1 MISFR
6 QLVPLDAEMILG
18 WRNSPEVANYMYRI
32 DPISP
37 EEHQIWM
44 SYILSNPDSVYC
56 RIIQEGTQP
65 IGLMSLTSINHRQRS
80 CEWGGYLAPA
90 VEKGKGNGKVALSE
104 SLRIAFEELHL
115 NRVTVEVL
123 SSNLRALKLYESV
136 GFVREGILRQRTWHG
151 TEPKDA
157 ICLAILETD
166 WKNSIHAL
174 SSETD

>member
-18 WRNSPEVANYMYRI
+18 WRNSPEVANYMYRN
-32 DPISP
+32 DPITI

-44 SYILSNPDSVYC
+44 SHVLSNHDAAYY
-56 RIIQEGTQP
+56 RIILEGTQP

-90 VEKGKGNGKVALSE
+90 VQKGIGNGRAALSE

-123 SSNLRALKLYESV
+123 TSNLRALKLYESI
-136 GFVREGILRQRTWHG
+136 GFVREGVLRQRAWHG
-151 TEPKDA
+151 SEPKDA
-157 ICLAILETD
+157 ISLAIIESD
-166 WKNSIHAL
+166 WRNQIQI
-174 SSETD
+174 SSTK

>member
-6 QLVPLDAEMILG
+6 LLVPSDAEMILG
-18 WRNSPEVANYMYRI
+18 WRNSPEVANYMYRN

-37 EEHQIWM
+37 EEHKIWM
-44 SYILSNPDSVYC
+44 SSVLSNPDSVYC
-56 RIIQEGTQP
+56 RIIQDDTLP

-80 CEWGGYLAPA
+80 CEWGGYLAPD
-90 VEKGKGNGKVALSE
+90 VEKGVGNGKTALAE
-104 SLRIAFEELHL
+104 SLRIAFEDLRL
-115 NRVTVEVL
+115 NRVAVEVL